1 MNILITLLTVLD
13 VLIALLII
21 ALVLVQQSKSGGG
34 LGTTFGGGGSDS
46 LFGAHA
52 STHLSRLTVVFA
64 TLFLVITLALAVI
77 TAHIP
82 KNKNLAEINSMLT
95 SAPAMKDIPL
105 AKQTDIKE
113 EAFPSVKTV
122 KVDKQVNVGDKEVGT
137 EGEDID
143 KAGK

>member
-52 STHLSRLTVVFA
+52 SSHLSRLTVIFA
-64 TLFLVITLALAVI
+64 AFFLVITLLLAI
-77 TAHIP
+77 ISAHIP
-82 KNKNLAEINSMLT
+82 KQKNIAAINSILDSSATTQKQPLT
-95 SAPAMKDIPL
+95 KVKFPEAKKGKTQTPPVSKKAATTPKKDS
-105 AKQTDIKE
+105 E
-113 EAFPSVKTV
+113 KT
-122 KVDKQVNVGDKEVGT
+122 K
-137 EGEDID
+137 
-143 KAGK
+143 